1 MISLDEAIKCTAQKS
16 AELRFSNYMSGS
28 TLAKG
33 YHLAHHA
40 EILSHVFD
48 AGSTIARLTCLEE
61 VIFNNLKRVQSCTH
75 SIA

>member
-1 MISLDEAIKCTAQKS
+1 MTSLDEAIKCTAQKS

-40 EILSHVFD
+40 ELLSHVFD
-48 AGSTIARLTCLEE
+48 AGSTLARLTCLEE
-61 VIFNNLKRVQSCTH
+61 SIFNKFKETQKCTH